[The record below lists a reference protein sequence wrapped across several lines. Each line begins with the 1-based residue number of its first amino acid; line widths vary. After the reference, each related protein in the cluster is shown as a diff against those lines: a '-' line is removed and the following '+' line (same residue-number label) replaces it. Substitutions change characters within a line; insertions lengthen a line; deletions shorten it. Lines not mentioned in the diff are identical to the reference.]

1 MKMMVILGMID
12 ENFLNLSENDF
23 GMMVEYS
30 NVKKLTKM
38 RMKFYS
44 FQYVPTIDNVLSK
57 LKRLVNET
65 YRVSSLMEI
74 LLNVRGIE

>member
-1 MKMMVILGMID
+1 MMVILGMID